1 VLGRIVPRT
10 LVGVFLLL
18 WAAEWYV
25 AISSQGALAAM
36 GTDYRTYMD
45 AARAWLAGGSFYP
58 ARELAGPY
66 QIELGAVLYPPI
78 ALVLFV
84 PFTVLP
90 APLWSLSPAVIL
102 AAVVWHHR
110 PAPWTWV
117 VIAACLA
124 LGPVTTMA
132 YWYGTPT
139 IWMAA
144 FLALA
149 SVYSWP
155 GVLVLLKPAIFPF
168 AIVGIGDRRWWI
180 AAAVLG
186 LVSLALLPMWVDW
199 FRVLL
204 NARGPRANLLYA
216 FSDLPLMAIPLAA
229 WLGGR
234 AGQNPG
240 RLAFPTFR

>member
-1 VLGRIVPRT
+1 
-10 LVGVFLLL
+10 
-18 WAAEWYV
+18 
-25 AISSQGALAAM
+25 
-36 GTDYRTYMD
+36 
-45 AARAWLAGGSFYP
+45 
-58 ARELAGPY
+58 
-66 QIELGAVLYPPI
+66 
-78 ALVLFV
+78 
-84 PFTVLP
+84 
-90 APLWSLSPAVIL
+90 
-102 AAVVWHHR
+102 
-110 PAPWTWV
+110 
-117 VIAACLA
+117 
-124 LGPVTTMA
+124 
-132 YWYGTPT
+132 
-139 IWMAA
+139 MAA